1 MRLRRTTAFHATRHG
16 EETSKREV
24 ISRMKRKSFTLIEL
38 LVVIAII
45 AILASLLLPALDA
58 AKESARISQCLGQQ
72 RQIAFF
78 HGVYQL
84 DWNNYC
90 ASGRGAGR
98 TWYKKL
104 GLSNGYVYRN
114 GTDGTGYT
122 LPIAPS
128 RPAPKSTP
136 SMFICPSGRV
146 DVDNLSI
153 SYGESWFHY
162 ANGYE
167 TAQKNDEQ
175 YYNASRIKV
184 QPGSAA
190 KVHGPSDA
198 VYLYESVG
206 TCDRVVAGSGSTPYA
221 LSSYTGG
228 ANVNQPMRQ
237 KDLYTGRHKLRVNT
251 LYVDGHSQTWAV
263 NSLMDYASGK
273 GLLFLAQIAY

>member
-1 MRLRRTTAFHATRHG
+1 MSFWISFLNDFAVSIFGSVLSAFFCDALATR
-16 EETSKREV
+16 RNRRIFV
-24 ISRMKRKSFTLIEL
+24 CCMILIPL
-38 LVVIAII
+38 LQVWVY
-45 AILASLLLPALDA
+45 ILWVS
-58 AKESARISQCLGQQ
+58 
-72 RQIAFF
+72 
-78 HGVYQL
+78 
-84 DWNNYC
+84 
-90 ASGRGAGR
+90 
-98 TWYKKL
+98 
-104 GLSNGYVYRN
+104 
-114 GTDGTGYT
+114 
-122 LPIAPS
+122 
-128 RPAPKSTP
+128 KSTP

-175 YYNASRIKV
+175 YYNASRIKF
-184 QPGSAA
+184 QPGAAA